1 MPNSQRLSRGSETC
15 RLEWRPSRAFV
26 AVQMSLGVLGACS
39 ALASEMPRTAAWLIA
54 AAAMVYAAL
63 LSDRHLRL
71 GRVPVIW
78 NGRSGTATIDG
89 VATDGASLQWRGPIA
104 FLHWRDGARYRRCL
118 AFWPDVLDPKT
129 RRELRLAAGPP
140 ATSRRGPSM
149 AP

>member
-1 MPNSQRLSRGSETC
+1 MPNSQRLSHGSETC

-39 ALASEMPRTAAWLIA
+39 VLASEMPRTAAWLLA

-63 LSDRHLRL
+63 LSERHLRL
-71 GRVPVIW
+71 GKLPVVW

-89 VATDGASLQWRGPIA
+89 LATDGASLQWRGPIA
-104 FLHWRDGARYRRCL
+104 FLHWRDGARRRRCL
-118 AFWPDVLDPKT
+118 AFWPDALDPKA
-129 RRELRLAAGPP
+129 RRELLLAAGPP
-140 ATSRRGPSM
+140 AASPRGASM